1 MQRSSLVRTESM
13 VGVHDPRD
21 NCDNQSGSSRQGEH
35 RFGLLRK
42 IERGAKTKYYHI
54 KPRAKLSSIKME
66 SECLVQ

>member
-1 MQRSSLVRTESM
+1 MQRSSLDRTEST
-13 VGVHDPRD
+13 VGAHDPRD

-42 IERGAKTKYYHI
+42 IERAKLSSIK